1 MALRCS
7 AFRLVPL
14 LLSCYVTASQ
24 PMITASARIIVY
36 LFEQLVSLRSFV
48 PCVEAA
54 ERHEVETSNLRLNAS
69 LIDFRR
75 FVRFTVSQFTVAET
89 PVLCRLCRT
98 ATTSSRCRRRTSS
111 SCFSPL
117 IFQRT
122 THSLCWTRP
131 PARTAALT
139 TRPRAIPTRRRPTR
153 HSSGVMSC
161 TTSWTPSRQI
171 SQERR

>member
-24 PMITASARIIVY
+24 HQQ

-69 LIDFRR
+69 LEGSLG
-75 FVRFTVSQFTVAET
+75 SQ
-89 PVLCRLCRT
+89 
-98 ATTSSRCRRRTSS
+98 
-111 SCFSPL
+111 
-117 IFQRT
+117 
-122 THSLCWTRP
+122 
-131 PARTAALT
+131 
-139 TRPRAIPTRRRPTR
+139 
-153 HSSGVMSC
+153 
-161 TTSWTPSRQI
+161 
-171 SQERR
+171 